1 MQVKQQS
8 GLHKLTP
15 STRAVFP
22 ILLVNFIGTLGY
34 SIILPFM
41 VVIVLK
47 LGGNEIVYGIL
58 GATYSFFQF
67 IGAPVLGGWSDKFGR
82 KKILLL
88 SSIGTLIG
96 WLVFLIALILPDK
109 KLSVIL
115 SVNNTIVISIPLM
128 TIFFARAIDGITG
141 GNISVANAYLAD
153 ISTRQERKRNFG
165 KMAASANLGLI
176 FGPVLAGV
184 LGATFLGNILP
195 VAAAALISLF
205 AIVIISLKL
214 EDVIPE
220 PVTDD
225 IEVDKTSK
233 LLGQEQRNC
242 YQLENGAGKRV
253 SVFTL
258 PNVRYFIVLYFLI
271 FLAFNFFYVSFPVF
285 AAQQL
290 HWTVLQLG
298 IFFSFL
304 SGFLVLIQG
313 PVLSW
318 LTTKFASAYLVIA
331 GCLLLSVSFVL
342 FRSLQTIFLYS
353 GALFFAVGNGIMWPS
368 FLAILSNIVADK
380 YQGTVQGYASSAG
393 SLASI
398 IGLLAGAFLYK
409 NFGQNIFLI
418 TTFLI
423 ILIAFLSYP
432 MVAIE
437 KKNSDGTGL

>member
-67 IGAPVLGGWSDKFGR
+67 IGAPVLGAWSDKFGR

-88 SSIGTLIG
+88 SSIGTLLG

-109 KLSVIL
+109 KFSFTLSA
-115 SVNNTIVISIPLM
+115 NTIVISFPLM
-128 TIFFARAIDGITG
+128 IIFFARAIDGITG

-242 YQLENGAGKRV
+242 YQAENGAGKRV

-290 HWTVLQLG
+290 HWSVLQLG

-318 LTTKFASAYLVIA
+318 LTTKFASAYLVIT

-353 GALFFAVGNGIMWPS
+353 GVLFFAVGNGIMWPS
-368 FLAILSNIVADK
+368 FLAIMSNIVADK